1 MKITPLHGSGQRERA
16 TNNGRSAA
24 SAAVHPPHDR
34 AGQGGVATDGQPSSA
49 APDRPRAPQ
58 ARRMDPP
65 VKPEDDEMGDPRAT
79 ALKQRADASGSA
91 RKNAASNASEMRFW
105 MEARR
110 FLTRGTLDR
119 ALDLLASA
127 ADAAEATEPT
137 AGTASYPPP
146 HNAAARTAPSGGR
159 PETDASGRTGGAAK
173 AVSEAPDASVDRSIM
188 RNTFA
193 RVASYLIGGEDVM
206 AMPLGRV
213 RTLARERTEQGH
225 VLAAIASRYHHLPHT
240 TVVGDLLP
248 PSELEQIVE
257 QARKDAEHAV

>member
-1 MKITPLHGSGQRERA
+1 MKITPLHGSGQDGSA
-16 TNNGRSAA
+16 TNNGRVVTA
-24 SAAVHPPHDR
+24 AAVHPPHDR
-34 AGQGGVATDGQPSSA
+34 AGPSPRARNGQPCRA
-49 APDRPRAPQ
+49 APDRAPST
-58 ARRMDPP
+58 PP
-65 VKPEDDEMGDPRAT
+65 
-79 ALKQRADASGSA
+79 
-91 RKNAASNASEMRFW
+91 EMRFW

-137 AGTASYPPP
+137 AGAPKGEAPR
-146 HNAAARTAPSGGR
+146 NAAVGKPPSGGR

-173 AVSEAPDASVDRSIM
+173 AVPKPPDASVDRSIM

-225 VLAAIASRYHHLPHT
+225 VLAAIASRYSHLPHT
-240 TVVGDLLP
+240 TVVGELLP

-257 QARKDAEHAV
+257 QARKDAENAV